1 MEEYNIFLQ
10 SKNKHFH
17 ELDIIIQKIK
27 IEFNILSMLI
37 IDNDSYEFEIT
48 TQTHSKFLYLL
59 SKICIKREDYL
70 KSLGYVTLGINMLKA
85 YFLKEKVASDIN
97 TYKIYCKLVLEVINL
112 LIGDQ
117 NYE

>member
-27 IEFNILSMLI
+27 IEFNILSMII

-48 TQTHSKFLYLL
+48 TQIYSKFLYLL
-59 SKICIKREDYL
+59 SKISIKREVNFYIYYP
-70 KSLGYVTLGINMLKA
+70 KYV
-85 YFLKEKVASDIN
+85 LKEKI
-97 TYKIYCKLVLEVINL
+97 I
-112 LIGDQ
+112 
-117 NYE
+117 

>member
-48 TQTHSKFLYLL
+48 TQIYSKFLY
-59 SKICIKREDYL
+59 
-70 KSLGYVTLGINMLKA
+70 
-85 YFLKEKVASDIN
+85 
-97 TYKIYCKLVLEVINL
+97 
-112 LIGDQ
+112 
-117 NYE
+117 